1 MRNRASEY
9 DLDNNL
15 DHVKMMLDDW
25 KSGLPK
31 IALVNKYGI
40 TEHAY
45 KVFNKECKDRG
56 YTRVGS
62 TKGSLVSMLDK
73 LKVRDRSASPV
84 RDLRQEYYDKYGT
97 DTEDE
102 KKVEPDKKLPLP
114 GKILTVV
121 IALVLRHNATLVPVP
136 LSVLFP
142 LVSKLLYVV
151 VLE

>member
-102 KKVEPDKKLPLP
+102 KKVEPDKKRDKNDKKKKVHTSESESEDDFPEP
-114 GKILTVV
+114 EPEPVKVKRKYVRKKKI
-121 IALVLRHNATLVPVP
+121 
-136 LSVLFP
+136 
-142 LVSKLLYVV
+142 
-151 VLE
+151 